1 MTRKAWGI
9 DSAKKA
15 DQELYNCVKKH
26 YGTPAYWGRYLAD
39 VPGVSRGLSKLE
51 ISFIHSRGIKILP
64 IYNVFDQAID
74 YDKGAIAVRNA
85 VFHARRLEISAGTV
99 IFANIE
105 HFFTVKAEW
114 ISAWA
119 EKMTETGFRPGFYH
133 DPVKGDFSDAYCEAV
148 NKNSRIARE
157 SILWSSRPET
167 GAGKEYEAP
176 PFNPS
181 KPPCKGNVWIWQY
194 GRDARLCPIDTNLA
208 ESRLMKY
215 LY

>member
-1 MTRKAWGI
+1 MARKAWGI

-15 DQELYNCVKKH
+15 DQDLYNCVKKY

-51 ISFIHSRGIKILP
+51 ISFIHSKGIKVLP
-64 IYNVFDQAID
+64 IYNVFDQAIQ

-85 VFHARRLEISAGTV
+85 VFHARRLDIAEGTV

-105 HFFTVKAEW
+105 HFFSVQPEW
-114 ISAWA
+114 IAAWA
-119 EKMTETGFRPGFYH
+119 EKMSETGYRPGFYH
-133 DPVKGDFSDAYCEAV
+133 DPVKGDFSEAYCAAV
-148 NKNSRIARE
+148 SKNSKIANQ
-157 SILWSSRPET
+157 SILWSTRPET
-167 GAGKEYEAP
+167 GTSKEYEAP
-176 PFNPS
+176 PFNPA

-194 GRDARLCPIDTNLA
+194 GRDAKNCPIDTNLA
-208 ESRLMKY
+208 DDRLLKY